1 MHILN
6 RYLGYGLLS
15 VGIVT
20 ATAPAIYSQDS
31 TPTAGTKRAPVTKS
45 INDVFAK
52 WLTAQVIVPKCDLTQ
67 MRNEINGDALRA
79 HYVKYIIA
87 LEPLTQLLDVITKS
101 NINAYGFTLK
111 SELPEDLKT
120 NFNDVYTLIE
130 RDLPAFI
137 QFLRQT
143 SMASAENMLA
153 DSSSSNSSD
162 PIVEKYTAFIK
173 LLFHHPDATK
183 QHTYLINVA
192 NRFFD
197 FCFEPATFPL
207 FERMMLLPEY
217 QPIARMFQSVVWQN
231 LSGFGWRHWHEESL
245 KELRAR
251 ADQGHSIRYIAG
263 GSDILQL
270 IKAGIYNVTIIDP
283 QLPTQPKYYTNDWEY
298 LLIGSIGDKITVPL
312 NDRTITMER
321 IEFTRPGTTFKARV
335 NTGTILEL
343 QHSTTIWRIV
353 DEDGHDIGS
362 YRFERRFC
370 NQDDFKVTDKET
382 LLMSLNELAYAVLP
396 DVLPEHW
403 DVDITKLPQDLAIVI
418 KQLDKPVTRDM
429 MINMRIATLLN
440 ASDLKYISLGS
451 CIN

>member
-6 RYLGYGLLS
+6 RYLSYGLLS
-15 VGIVT
+15 IGIVTVT
-20 ATAPAIYSQDS
+20 ATAPAVSVPAAQS
-31 TPTAGTKRAPVTKS
+31 KRGPVTKS

-52 WLTAQVIVPKCDLTQ
+52 WLTAQAIVPKCDLTN
-67 MRNEINGDALRA
+67 MRDEINGDALRT
-79 HYVKYIIA
+79 HYKKHIVA

-101 NINAYGFTLK
+101 TINQYGFTLK
-111 SELPEDLKT
+111 SELPDDLKT
-120 NFNDVYTLIE
+120 NFSDAYTLIE
-130 RDLPAFI
+130 RDLPTFI

-143 SMASAENMLA
+143 SISSTENMLA
-153 DSSSSNSSD
+153 DSASTNSD

-173 LLFHHPDATK
+173 LLFHHPDAVK

-197 FCFEPATFPL
+197 FCFEPPTFPL

-251 ADQGHSIRYIAG
+251 ADLGHRIRYIAG

-298 LLIGSIGDKITVPL
+298 LLIGNIGDKITVPL
-312 NDRTITMER
+312 DERTITMER
-321 IEFTRPGTTFKARV
+321 YAFDLPGTTFKARV
-335 NTGTILEL
+335 NSGNILEL

-353 DEDGHDIGS
+353 DEDGNDIGS

-370 NQDDFKVTDKET
+370 NQDDFKVGDKET

-396 DVLPEHW
+396 DVLPEYW
-403 DVDITKLPQDLAIVI
+403 DVDITKLPQDMNIII